1 MIVGIDARKM
11 WDGGI
16 GTYIRGLIG
25 ALVEQ
30 PRQPELVAL
39 VAPEDQGHRAWPS
52 SVRDIEVRAG
62 TYGLRE
68 HWAIPA
74 AARRAGVQ
82 VLHAPHYTLPLGWN
96 GAAVVTIH
104 DLIHVRFARFFA
116 PGAALY
122 ARTIA
127 GLAAHRSRAVIA
139 NSSHTARD
147 VVELLGL
154 APERVHVIPLGLTPG
169 LRRPTSEETEQF
181 RRARSLPAE
190 FVLYVGARKGHKN
203 LALLLEA
210 LARIGDGRRPAL
222 VLTGTAW
229 NGTDPLGTQARRLAI
244 ERWLHFAGD
253 LREADDL
260 SRLYGAATLY
270 VQPSL
275 TEGFGLPPLEA
286 MACGTPV
293 LCSTGGALPETVGD
307 AAELLPPEDPARWA
321 AAIEALLTDSG
332 RRAELVRRG
341 LEHAARFTWERAAE
355 KTIEVYERAMD

>member
-1 MIVGIDARKM
+1 VIVGIDARKM

-25 ALVEQ
+25 AVAAR
-30 PRQPELVAL
+30 PRGHELVAL
-39 VAPEDQGHRAWPS
+39 VAPEDHGHRAWPP
-52 SVRDIEVRAG
+52 SVREAPVRAG
-62 TYGLRE
+62 KYGVRE
-68 HWAIPA
+68 HWAIPG

-82 VLHAPHYTLPLGWN
+82 LLHAPHYTLPLGWN

-104 DLIHVRFARFFA
+104 DLIHVRFASFFA

-122 ARTIA
+122 ARTLA
-127 GLAAHRSRAVIA
+127 GLAAHRARAVIA

-147 VVELLGL
+147 VVELLRL
-154 APERVHVIPLGLTPG
+154 SPARVHVIPLGLTPG
-169 LRRPTSEETEQF
+169 LRRPTTEEAEQF
-181 RRARSLPAE
+181 RRTRSLPAE

-210 LARIGDGRRPAL
+210 VARIDGGRRPAL
-222 VLTGTAW
+222 VLTGTRWHTA
-229 NGTDPLGTQARRLAI
+229 DPLGAQAKRLGI
-244 ERWLHFAGD
+244 ERWVHFAGD
-253 LREADDL
+253 LRNPHDL
-260 SRLYGAATLY
+260 ARLYGAAKLY

-293 LCSTGGALPETVGD
+293 LSSTGGALSETVGD
-307 AAELLPPEDPARWA
+307 AAETLPPEDPARWA
-321 AAIEALLTDSG
+321 AAIEALLADSG
-332 RRAELVRRG
+332 KRAELVHRG

-355 KTIEVYERAMD
+355 KTIDVYERAMD

>member
-25 ALVEQ
+25 AVAER
-30 PRQPELVAL
+30 PRTHELVAL
-39 VAPEDQGHRAWPS
+39 IAPEDHGHRVWPPA
-52 SVRDIEVRAG
+52 VREVEVRAG
-62 TYGLRE
+62 KYGLRE
-68 HWAIPA
+68 HWAIPD

-82 VLHAPHYTLPLGWN
+82 LLHAPHYTLPLGWN

-104 DLIHVRFARFFA
+104 DLIHVRFARFFT

-122 ARTIA
+122 ARTLA
-127 GLAAHRSRAVIA
+127 GLAAHRARAVIV

-147 VVELLGL
+147 VIELLEL
-154 APERVHVIPLGLTPG
+154 PPARVHVIPLGLTPG
-169 LRRPTSEETEQF
+169 LRRSTLEETEEF
-181 RRARSLPAE
+181 RRTRSLPAE

-203 LALLLEA
+203 LGLLLEA
-210 LARIGDGRRPAL
+210 LARIEGGRRPAL
-222 VLTGTAW
+222 VLTGPPWSAS
-229 NGTDPLGTQARRLAI
+229 DPLGVQARRLGI

-253 LREADDL
+253 LRDPDDL
-260 SRLYGAATLY
+260 GRLYGAAKLY

-293 LCSTGGALPETVGD
+293 LSSTGGALPETVGD
-307 AAELLPPEDPARWA
+307 AAEKLPPEDPARWA
-321 AAIEALLTDSG
+321 AAIETLLADSG
-332 RRAELVRRG
+332 KRAEMVRRG